1 MRIAGIFIGMGVL
14 PKSKR
19 YTQEKSPPLGTNF
32 LHLLK
37 ARHIMCDVIEHLSQR
52 KSHWQSFT

>member
-1 MRIAGIFIGMGVL
+1 
-14 PKSKR
+14 
-19 YTQEKSPPLGTNF
+19 

-52 KSHWQSFT
+52 KNHWQSFT